1 MAHVVYVRA
10 SGDTGIA
17 FSWDLPRDARAVSSH
32 GSYGAASQALVDY
45 RALKQQEQTA
55 DASQKRLPL

>member
-1 MAHVVYVRA
+1 MAHCVYVRA

-17 FSWDLPRDARAVSSH
+17 FHWEVPRDARTVSCH

-45 RALKQQEQTA
+45 RKLRDEEAAADRSQT
-55 DASQKRLPL
+55 RLPL